1 METDIKLSEC
11 IKSEI
16 VDKLSLN
23 EKIRVVKALIEYIY
37 CETELRVF
45 DLTKIDDTD
54 NFKKLFGAVAFS
66 EAKNNNIRYVA
77 AGDNTD
83 VDIIPDE
90 GVYLGVYFLT
100 DETIDEFLKLVA
112 DWVGYTI
119 VDECVNGGWD
129 GPLQRVIYC
138 LNDDYIF
145 GKYFDWYKFFG
156 EEEVINV
163 CVTRSYSIPK
173 NEYEKAK
180 ETDFKEYPWLT
191 QTINIKSPDEK

>member
-16 VDKLSLN
+16 VDKLSLD
-23 EKIRVVKALIEYIY
+23 EKITVVEALIEYIF

-45 DLTKIDDTD
+45 DLTKKDDKD
-54 NFKKLFGAVAFS
+54 NFAKLFGTVAFS
-66 EAKNNNIRYVA
+66 EATHNNIRYVA
-77 AGDNTD
+77 AGDNTE
-83 VDIIPDE
+83 VDLTLDE
-90 GVYLGVYFLT
+90 GVYMGVYFLT
-100 DETIDEFLKLVA
+100 DETIDKFIKLVA
-112 DWVGYTI
+112 DWVGNTI
-119 VDECVNGGWD
+119 DDECANGGWD
-129 GPLQRVIYC
+129 GPIQRVIYC
-138 LNDDYIF
+138 LKDDYAF

-191 QTINIKSPDEK
+191 QTISIENPYKK

>member
-16 VDKLSLN
+16 VDRLSLD
-23 EKIRVVKALIEYIY
+23 EKITVVEALIEYIF

-45 DLTKIDDTD
+45 DLTKKDDKD
-54 NFKKLFGAVAFS
+54 NFAKLFGTVAFS
-66 EAKNNNIRYVA
+66 KATHNNIRYVA
-77 AGDNTD
+77 AGDNTE
-83 VDIIPDE
+83 VDLTPYE
-90 GVYLGVYFLT
+90 GVYMGVYFLT
-100 DETIDEFLKLVA
+100 DETIDKFIKLVA
-112 DWVGYTI
+112 DWVGNTI
-119 VDECVNGGWD
+119 DDECANGGWD
-129 GPLQRVIYC
+129 GPIHRVIYC
-138 LNDDYIF
+138 LKDDYAF

-163 CVTRSYSIPK
+163 NVTRSYSIPK

-191 QTINIKSPDEK
+191 QTISIENPYKK

>member
-1 METDIKLSEC
+1 METGINLSVC

-16 VDKLSLN
+16 VDKLSLD
-23 EKIRVVKALIEYIY
+23 EKITVVKALIEYIF

-45 DLTKIDDTD
+45 DLTKCDDKD
-54 NFKKLFGAVAFS
+54 NFKKLFGTVAFS
-66 EAKNNNIRYVA
+66 EATHNNIRYVA

-83 VDIIPDE
+83 VDLIPDE
-90 GVYLGVYFLT
+90 GVYMGVYLLT
-100 DETIDEFLKLVA
+100 DETIDKFIKLVA
-112 DWVGYTI
+112 DWVGNTI
-119 VDECVNGGWD
+119 DDECANGGWD
-129 GPLQRVIYC
+129 GPIQRVIYC
-138 LNDDYIF
+138 LKDDYAF
-145 GKYFDWYKFFG
+145 GNYFDWYKFFG

-191 QTINIKSPDEK
+191 QTISIENPYKK

>member
-23 EKIRVVKALIEYIY
+23 EKITVVKALIEYIY

-66 EAKNNNIRYVA
+66 EAKQNNIRYVA

-90 GVYLGVYFLT
+90 GVYMGVYFLT
-100 DETIDEFLKLVA
+100 DETIDKFIKLVA
-112 DWVGYTI
+112 DWVGETIDDEYT
-119 VDECVNGGWD
+119 NGGWD
-129 GPLQRVIYC
+129 GPIQRVIYC
-138 LNDDYIF
+138 LKDDYAF

-180 ETDFKEYPWLT
+180 QTDFKEYPWLT
-191 QTINIKSPDEK
+191 QTINIKNPYEK